1 MPPGGRGESS
11 NSPMDFTEIKA
22 LHSGLGLGGGA
33 QAPHLQENMV
43 VPPIW
48 VSVTRWLGA
57 LGGGK
62 GRRELDPQA
71 GVGHYQG

>member
-33 QAPHLQENMV
+33 LKHHICRRTWSS
-43 VPPIW
+43 PPYGCL
-48 VSVTRWLGA
+48 SP
-57 LGGGK
+57 GGWGLWEE
-62 GRRELDPQA
+62 GR
-71 GVGHYQG
+71 VGGN